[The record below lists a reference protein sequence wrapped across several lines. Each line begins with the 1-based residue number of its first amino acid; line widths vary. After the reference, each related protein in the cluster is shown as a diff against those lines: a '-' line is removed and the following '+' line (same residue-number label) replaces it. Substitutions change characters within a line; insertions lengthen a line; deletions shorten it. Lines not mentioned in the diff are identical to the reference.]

1 MLCWFGVVN
10 TEYIDIIR
18 RWRCFGLVLVLV
30 LILVLVSVTV
40 SMLMVMFGVVV
51 GVGVVVNAGYHQ
63 EMAVLGSSDQE
74 NRRPRLKMFKLKCL
88 NKVASFSLFK

>member
-1 MLCWFGVVN
+1 M
-10 TEYIDIIR
+10 
-18 RWRCFGLVLVLV
+18 LV

-40 SMLMVMFGVVV
+40 SGLMVMFDVDVAAA
-51 GVGVVVNAGYHQ
+51 VVVNTGYHQ

-88 NKVASFSLFK
+88 NKVASFSIFK